1 MCCLAWGSY
10 KAEQEQ
16 GQESNKCTDAQ
27 MSLAGTEPA
36 VTLGAEGTIRAINIF
51 SASVFPLWIN

>member
-36 VTLGAEGTIRAINIF
+36 VTLGAEGTF
-51 SASVFPLWIN
+51 VQ